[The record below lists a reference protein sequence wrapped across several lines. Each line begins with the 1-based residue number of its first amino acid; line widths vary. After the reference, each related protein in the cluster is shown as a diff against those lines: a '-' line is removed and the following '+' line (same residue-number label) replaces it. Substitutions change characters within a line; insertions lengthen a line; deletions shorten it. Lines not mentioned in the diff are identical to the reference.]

1 MSIFNCFFLWL
12 MHLGN
17 HIKFLRTLKGITQQ
31 ELAEAIN
38 KTRPLIS
45 SIEQTGNVNE
55 LTLRK
60 ICDVLEV
67 DMQDLLQKTSD
78 PSAQYTPLKKANDEV
93 LSENKT
99 LKEENKR
106 LKELVDSQREIIELL
121 KEKYKSK

>member
-1 MSIFNCFFLWL
+1 

-31 ELAEAIN
+31 ELAEAIH

-60 ICDVLEV
+60 ICDILEI

-78 PSAQYTPLKKANDEV
+78 PSAQYIPIKKANDEI
-93 LSENKT
+93 LSEIKT

-121 KEKYKSK
+121 KEKYKNK

>member
-1 MSIFNCFFLWL
+1 

-31 ELAEAIN
+31 ELAESIH

-60 ICDVLEV
+60 ICNVLEV
-67 DMQDLLQKTSD
+67 DMQDLLQKANDASTHYA
-78 PSAQYTPLKKANDEV
+78 PIMKANDEV
-93 LSENKT
+93 LLENKS
-99 LKEENKR
+99 LKEENIR
-106 LKELVDSQREIIELL
+106 LKELVDSQREVIELL